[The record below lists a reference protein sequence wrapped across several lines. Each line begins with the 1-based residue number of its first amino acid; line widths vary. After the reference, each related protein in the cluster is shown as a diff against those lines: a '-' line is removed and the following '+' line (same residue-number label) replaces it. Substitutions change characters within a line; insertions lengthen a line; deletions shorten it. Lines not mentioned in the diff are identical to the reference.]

1 MTQAM
6 ILVCSFVIMGVIYSL
21 GRYMVLIFV
30 DPGETDVIQAAQ
42 IYFQTVAWCYPFLEA
57 FICTGM
63 LFREWATAWFL
74 CWAGSFELIARW
86 GIVALVAGNAGF
98 GAVCMSDPA
107 AWIAALIPLI
117 PYYFWIMRKE
127 RKKELSQGNSI
138 VQKGAV

>member
-1 MTQAM
+1 M
-6 ILVCSFVIMGVIYSL
+6 LGGV
-21 GRYMVLIFV
+21 
-30 DPGETDVIQAAQ
+30 
-42 IYFQTVAWCYPFLEA
+42 
-57 FICTGM
+57 
-63 LFREWATAWFL
+63 
-74 CWAGSFELIARW
+74 FELIARW

>member
-1 MTQAM
+1 
-6 ILVCSFVIMGVIYSL
+6 
-21 GRYMVLIFV
+21 MVLIFV

-42 IYFQTVAWCYPFLEA
+42 IYFQTVAWCYPFLGSIYLYRNA
-57 FICTGM
+57 LQGM
-63 LFREWATAWFL
+63 GYGLVPML
-74 CWAGSFELIARW
+74 GGVFELIARW

-117 PYYFWIMRKE
+117 PYYFWTMRKE
-127 RKKELSQGNSI
+127 RKKELSQDNSI